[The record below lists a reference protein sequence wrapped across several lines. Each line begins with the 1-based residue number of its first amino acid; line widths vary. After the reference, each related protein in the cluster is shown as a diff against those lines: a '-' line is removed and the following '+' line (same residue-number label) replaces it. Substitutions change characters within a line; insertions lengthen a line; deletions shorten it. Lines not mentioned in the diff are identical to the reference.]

1 MKLII
6 ILALTLLASCAN
18 KPSSL
23 YHKIGGEQVVE
34 KIADH
39 FVDEI
44 GNDKIIV
51 AYFAKS
57 NVDRFHRSFK
67 IHLCSLIDGPCKYE
81 GDNLKEVHRGMNI
94 TEGDFNRLVDLF
106 IRAMKKAGLSHRERN
121 RVLARVAPF
130 RGEIIYQ

>member
-6 ILALTLLASCAN
+6 LLALTLLISCAN
-18 KPSSL
+18 KPNNL
-23 YHKIGGEQVVE
+23 YHRIGGEQVIE

-44 GNDKIIV
+44 GNDEIIA

-67 IHLCSLIDGPCKYE
+67 THLCSLIDGPCQYE

-106 IRAMKKAGLSHRERN
+106 IRAMRTAGLNHRERN
-121 RVLARVAPF
+121 RVLARVVPF
-130 RGEIIYQ
+130 RGEVIYQ